1 MHKRQTQKTKKAFFI
16 LQYGTLESTVVQY
29 DSWNPGAGIE
39 WTGTKSYYWRQER
52 RWEMVELKGRQQT
65 GDAGPAAT
73 SLTPDADGP
82 HDCTFE
88 SSQLEGLYQDVG
100 DLL

>member
-1 MHKRQTQKTKKAFFI
+1 VDRHKE
-16 LQYGTLESTVVQY
+16 LLLE
-29 DSWNPGAGIE
+29 AGE
-39 WTGTKSYYWRQER
+39 KVGD
-52 RWEMVELKGRQQT
+52 GRAEGSSAT

-100 DLL
+100 GLL

>member
-1 MHKRQTQKTKKAFFI
+1 MHKRQTQKTTKAFLI

-52 RWEMVELKGRQQT
+52 RWEMVELKGRQQQET
-65 GDAGPAAT
+65 QGQLQRH
-73 SLTPDADGP
+73 SHLT
-82 HDCTFE
+82 
-88 SSQLEGLYQDVG
+88 LMGLTIAPLKVCIRM
-100 DLL
+100 